1 MGFAVDA
8 AGVGR
13 EATEARWTVG
23 CASGARLCLQ
33 ATGAQTASAARRSG
47 VERRKDSVITVEQQT
62 ITAPGFPPGEQERK
76 AYTVACTCPPDE
88 GPEASLPAFRPRRQL
103 PSDRG
108 AGYACPPRTPRGA
121 AAGDPRAHRRP
132 APAPSALPYRRAR
145 LRLPARPKA

>member
-88 GPEASLPAFRPRRQL
+88 RPEASLPAFRAQRQFA
-103 PSDRG
+103 SDRG
-108 AGYACPPRTPRGA
+108 AGYACPPYPRGPPP
-121 AAGDPRAHRRP
+121 GTHETHRRP
-132 APAPSALPYRRAR
+132 ALRVALCVTDGRGC
-145 LRLPARPKA
+145 